1 VIDASYRTTIING
14 VPVVATPAEID
25 ITTVDHL
32 RAALM
37 RATRNGHPVVVVD
50 MTGTSFCDSAGIQS
64 LAAACR
70 RARSEG
76 NELRLVLPP
85 SGTVPRVF
93 ALTGVD
99 RYLLCFADME
109 EALANPPWHA
119 GIRPGQESRPPVKCG
134 DERTRSSL

>member
-1 VIDASYRTTIING
+1 MTDASYRSTVING

-25 ITTVDHL
+25 ITTAPQL
-32 RAALM
+32 RAALLQ
-37 RATRNGHPVVVVD
+37 ATRDGHPVVVVD

-64 LAAACR
+64 LTAACR

-76 NELRLVLPP
+76 NELRLVLPA

-99 RYLLCFADME
+99 RYLSCFAAME
-109 EALANPPWHA
+109 EALAKPPWHA
-119 GIRPGQESRPPVKCG
+119 GTRPTVQCG